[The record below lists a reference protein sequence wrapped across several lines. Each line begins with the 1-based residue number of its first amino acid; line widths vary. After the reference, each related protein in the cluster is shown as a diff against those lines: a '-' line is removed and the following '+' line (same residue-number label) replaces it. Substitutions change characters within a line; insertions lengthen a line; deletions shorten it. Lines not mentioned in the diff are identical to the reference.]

1 MTQDPDRPPGEAP
14 RQRGWL
20 ARELRKASRFV
31 TVGIFNGITD
41 LALFA
46 LLFYLA
52 GWHLIVAHVVA
63 FCTAIALGF
72 VLNKIWTFED
82 RSRGG
87 EAMLRGMAFA
97 AVAAVSLGI
106 ATGAIWLAAKALPA
120 MVAKVLADLCAFAWT
135 YAAARFMVFRQ
146 A

>member
-1 MTQDPDRPPGEAP
+1 MTQDPIQEHPDAP
-14 RQRGWL
+14 RPRGRL

-31 TVGIFNGITD
+31 TVGIFNGITE
-41 LALFA
+41 LVLFA

-72 VLNKIWTFED
+72 VINKIWTFED

-87 EAMLRGMAFA
+87 EAMLRGLAFA
-97 AVAAVSLGI
+97 AVSAVSLAI